1 MDDSDDTPEAPDA
14 GDEDRGRRP
23 WHEGPDDEV
32 LPESWLGLA
41 DDELLHR
48 IERLDP
54 EENADGR
61 LIEIVES
68 ERHFFLR
75 QEAAKKIRDRALL
88 FPYEDDRHVGQILVR
103 YLTRREDVT
112 YLERLVARSHHVE
125 VRAAAQVQLAQLWGR
140 LGGPRAAGGD
150 DAPPAPQFKPP
161 VVPEEDVEVIEVEAD
176 PDGVDGSLLGWAI
189 HFLVEST
196 WTHLGTGMATDL
208 LRRSHAGILAQRPA
222 LSYFTVEDDARVN
235 IDLSLGA
242 RLPKEAVVAVASWMM
257 TFLEAAQRVAPDMEK
272 PPVREST
279 RLMADALDQVGFYE
293 ACENTERVRPAVE

>member
-14 GDEDRGRRP
+14 GAEDRGRRP

-176 PDGVDGSLLGWAI
+176 PDGVDGSLLGGAI

-208 LRRSHAGILAQRPA
+208 LRRSHAGILAERPA

-242 RLPKEAVVAVASWMM
+242 RLPKESVVAVASWMM

-279 RLMADALDQVGFYE
+279 RLMADALEQVGFYE
-293 ACENTERVRPAVE
+293 ACENSERVRPAVE